1 MHLILDENFREVDTL
16 NNERFEQILVSNWI
30 EKNDCVLEIGARYG
44 SVSCI
49 INSKLKNKKNQV
61 VIEPDERVWKALEFN
76 KNVNN
81 CHFTI
86 IKGFLSRKKLSLTNL
101 EECRGYGT
109 QSQLDEVSAI
119 PTVTLEDLNMNF
131 NVLVADCEGFLE
143 TFFDENPDF
152 IKSLR
157 LVIFEADAEERCD
170 YNKIREKLKADNF
183 EQKLGGFQNVW
194 IKQLDNI

>member
-1 MHLILDENFREVDTL
+1 
-16 NNERFEQILVSNWI
+16 
-30 EKNDCVLEIGARYG
+30 
-44 SVSCI
+44 
-49 INSKLKNKKNQV
+49 V

-76 KNVNN
+76 KNANN

-109 QSQLDEVSAI
+109 QSQLDAASSI
-119 PTVTLEDLNMNF
+119 PTFTLEDLNMKF

-170 YNKIREKLKADNF
+170 YSKIREKLKADNF

-194 IKQLDNI
+194 IKQLDNIS